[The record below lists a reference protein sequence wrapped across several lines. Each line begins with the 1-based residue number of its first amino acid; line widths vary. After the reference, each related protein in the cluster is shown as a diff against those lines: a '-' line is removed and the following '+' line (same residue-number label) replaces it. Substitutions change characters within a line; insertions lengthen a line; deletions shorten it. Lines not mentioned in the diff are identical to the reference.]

1 MVFTLFTIGSEP
13 RTTARDWNWFLAQI
27 TPKMRHAL
35 ANEAYRIL
43 RNKDDVEDVMQESLI
58 IGCTK
63 CHQLRDETKLFQ
75 WMFKI
80 VRRAAYDHQSHFSI
94 SRLAERVKDIFLP
107 LPAHPEEL
115 LIDAQEYAI
124 LHQAVNSLDEHSR
137 KIVLLKTTTNM
148 NLKEIALQLN
158 LNYNTVRS
166 KYQRALDTLKRCM
179 EEEYGEKND

>member
-1 MVFTLFTIGSEP
+1 MFILFTMGSDP
-13 RTTARDWNWFLAQI
+13 KAAVRDWNWLLAQI
-27 TPKMRHAL
+27 TPKMRQAL

-43 RNKDDVEDVMQESLI
+43 RNKDDVDDVMQESLI

-80 VRRAAYDHQSHFSI
+80 VRRAAYDHQSRFSI
-94 SRLAERVKDIFLP
+94 SRLVERVKDIFDAP
-107 LPAHPEEL
+107 PTHPEAL
-115 LIDAQEYAI
+115 LIDAQEYAV
-124 LHQAVNSLDEHSR
+124 LHQAVESLDEQSR
-137 KIVLLKTTTNM
+137 QIVLLKTSTGM

-179 EEEYGEKND
+179 EEEYNEKAN